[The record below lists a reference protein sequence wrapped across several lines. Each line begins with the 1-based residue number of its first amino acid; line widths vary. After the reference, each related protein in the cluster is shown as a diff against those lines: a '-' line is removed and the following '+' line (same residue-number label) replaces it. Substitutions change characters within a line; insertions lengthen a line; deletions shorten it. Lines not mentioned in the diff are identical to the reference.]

1 MVYKIAENFLKLLP
15 TANCQLPT
23 ANCQLPTITM
33 TRPVTPLLTADA
45 IIEMPMFDDKPIV
58 LIERKYEPYGWAIP
72 GGFVEVGETIAT
84 AAYRE
89 ALEETCLQVELDVL
103 LGIYSDPKRDFRGH
117 TVCAVFIANATGKP
131 VAADD
136 AKDIAL
142 FDPFNVDVELAF
154 DHRQIL
160 LDYCEYRQN
169 GIIKL
174 PL

>member
-1 MVYKIAENFLKLLP
+1 
-15 TANCQLPT
+15 
-23 ANCQLPTITM
+23 M
-33 TRPVTPLLTADA
+33 TKPVTPLITADV
-45 IIEMPMFDDKPIV
+45 IIEIPMLDDKPIV

-84 AAYRE
+84 AAQRE
-89 ALEETCLQVELDVL
+89 ALEETSLEVELDVL
-103 LGIYSDPKRDFRGH
+103 LGIYSDPRRDFRGH
-117 TVCAVFIANATGKP
+117 TACAVFVGNTSGKP

-160 LDYCEYRQN
+160 QDYCEYRLN

>member
-1 MVYKIAENFLKLLP
+1 
-15 TANCQLPT
+15 
-23 ANCQLPTITM
+23 M
-33 TRPVTPLLTADA
+33 TRPVTPLLTADV
-45 IIEMPMFDDKPIV
+45 IIEMPMFNDRPIV

-84 AAYRE
+84 AARRE
-89 ALEETCLQVELDVL
+89 ALEETSLDVDLDVL
-103 LGIYSDPKRDFRGH
+103 LGIYSNPERDHRGH
-117 TVCAVFIANATGKP
+117 TVSAVFIGYASGKP

-160 LDYCEYRQN
+160 FDYCKYRSE
-169 GIIKL
+169 GLILL
-174 PL
+174 PE

>member
-1 MVYKIAENFLKLLP
+1 MPIP
-15 TANCQLPT
+15 
-23 ANCQLPTITM
+23 IT
-33 TRPVTPLLTADA
+33 PKLTADV
-45 IIEMPMFDDKPIV
+45 IIEMPMIDDRPIV

-72 GGFVEVGETIAT
+72 GGFVDVGETIAS
-84 AAYRE
+84 AARRE
-89 ALEETCLQVELDVL
+89 ALEETSLEVELEIL
-103 LGIYSDPKRDFRGH
+103 LGIYSNPKRDFRGH
-117 TVCAVFIANATGKP
+117 TVCSVFIGNATGKP

-160 LDYCEYRQN
+160 DDYCKYRSE

-174 PL
+174 PE

>member
-1 MVYKIAENFLKLLP
+1 
-15 TANCQLPT
+15 
-23 ANCQLPTITM
+23 M
-33 TRPVTPLLTADA
+33 TKPITPLITADV
-45 IIEMPMFDDKPIV
+45 IIEMPLVDDNPII
-58 LIERKYEPYGWAIP
+58 LIERKYEPFGWAIP

-84 AAYRE
+84 AALRE
-89 ALEETCLQVELDVL
+89 AVEETSLEVELDVL

-117 TVCAVFIANATGKP
+117 IACAVFVGNASGKP

-142 FDPFNVDVELAF
+142 IDPFNVDVELAF

-160 LDYCEYRQN
+160 QDYCEYRQN
-169 GIIKL
+169 GTIKL

>member
-1 MVYKIAENFLKLLP
+1 
-15 TANCQLPT
+15 
-23 ANCQLPTITM
+23 M
-33 TRPVTPLLTADA
+33 TRPVTPLLTADV
-45 IIEMPMFDDKPIV
+45 IIEMPMFNDRPIV

-84 AAYRE
+84 AARRE
-89 ALEETCLQVELDVL
+89 ALEETSLDVDLDVL
-103 LGIYSDPKRDFRGH
+103 LGIYSNPERDYRGH
-117 TVCAVFIANATGKP
+117 TVSAVFIGYASGKP

-160 LDYCEYRQN
+160 QDYCEYRQN

>member
-1 MVYKIAENFLKLLP
+1 
-15 TANCQLPT
+15 
-23 ANCQLPTITM
+23 M
-33 TRPVTPLLTADA
+33 TKPVTPLITADV
-45 IIEMPMFDDKPIV
+45 IIEIPMLDDKPIV

-84 AAYRE
+84 AAQRE
-89 ALEETCLQVELDVL
+89 ALEETSLEVDLDVL

-117 TVCAVFIANATGKP
+117 TACAVFVGSASGKP

-160 LDYCEYRQN
+160 QDYCEYRLN
-169 GIIKL
+169 STIKL